1 MTAHNCDNMLAKL
14 AVAGPFVDS
23 DCKDPQSHSASTSS
37 SLAGDLG
44 FDFEALDLQDET
56 AVPELRLP
64 MMTDPEM
71 GHNFEAL
78 PQLDRLSPGIGGPL
92 KSTKSVGFELA
103 VPLPESPLRSRS
115 VPNHWRIRAQLEPPT
130 PLRRCR
136 SAHAGGLGFCPGSL
150 SSIATSPHSD
160 GFTEDLEILPT
171 ERGLRVGVVV
181 SGSRGDVQPHVAL
194 ALDLRSLGHQ
204 VRIFTNSNHAALC
217 ARHGVEMVSVFADSQ
232 ACIEQI
238 GGVSGETLLASLKS
252 VSRAQRAAKVWFED
266 HPGKCTA
273 LEDALEDFAPEA
285 LLTSNEACAAAVR
298 YEKLTGT
305 PTIFACFFRAMMEFQ
320 SSMLQMQPPRPAFLA
335 ASGLLDEEASLTEA
349 DSCLVQTG
357 PWFLEDQPTQKELA
371 EGDLARLRSFLDAGS
386 APVAVCWGSMIP
398 EGMEPQSMLRLAL
411 EALRLMRRRGVVVGG
426 YARLDELG
434 DRLLN
439 GDLVDEGWSDLAEF
453 ARSSV
458 CFVADVPH
466 TWLLPH
472 CSCLVHH
479 GGAGTVQTA
488 MRAEVPSVVT
498 PVFVD
503 QFDNARA
510 VSRLRAGVGFE
521 EPLSKVSASQ
531 LAEAIAAA
539 ELQQPEVE
547 RLGERLRSS
556 GGSKEAA
563 AQLDA
568 FLREEVSEGHFAR
581 Q

>member
-1 MTAHNCDNMLAKL
+1 MTAHNCDNLLAKL
-14 AVAGPFVDS
+14 AVEGPFVDS
-23 DCKDPQSHSASTSS
+23 DCKDPQSHSASTST

-44 FDFEALDLQDET
+44 FDFEALDLLDET

-64 MMTDPEM
+64 MMADAEM

-78 PQLDRLSPGIGGPL
+78 PQLDRLSPGGPL

-103 VPLPESPLRSRS
+103 VPLPES
-115 VPNHWRIRAQLEPPT
+115 AQLEPPT

-136 SAHAGGLGFCPGSL
+136 SAHAGGLGFCPCSL

-181 SGSRGDVQPHVAL
+181 VGSRGDVQPHVAL
-194 ALDLRSLGHQ
+194 ALDLRSLGHH

-232 ACIEQI
+232 ACIERI
-238 GGVSGETLLASLKS
+238 GGVSGDTLLASLRS

-273 LEDALEDFAPEA
+273 LEDAFEDFAPEA

-335 ASGLLDEEASLTEA
+335 ASALLDEEAPPVEPVEA
-349 DSCLVQTG
+349 HSCLVQTG

-371 EGDLARLRSFLDAGS
+371 EGDLARLREFLDAGS

-411 EALRLMRRRGVVVGG
+411 QALQLLRRRGVVVGG
-426 YARLDELG
+426 YARLHELG
-434 DRLLN
+434 DQLLN

-488 MRAEVPSVVT
+488 LRAGVPSVVT
-498 PVFVD
+498 PIFVD

-521 EPLSKVSASQ
+521 ESLSKVSASQ

-547 RLGERLRSS
+547 HLGERLRSS

-563 AQLDA
+563 AQIDA

-581 Q
+581 QAADVRRKTS